1 MIETKQTPPVSLL
14 NEYLHYDEFN
24 GQFTWIKYAGP
35 RAQVGSPAGHVHHT
49 GYIRIKFKG
58 AVYAASR
65 LAYKVMMHEEA
76 GESMDHINNVKTD
89 NRWVNLRSVSQGEN
103 QLNRIDTKRNGG
115 VTYKERRRATNAAQL
130 DKRRKDL
137 QRRIDAQRAT
147 NACKDE

>member
-1 MIETKQTPPVSLL
+1 
-14 NEYLHYDEFN
+14 
-24 GQFTWIKYAGP
+24 
-35 RAQVGSPAGHVHHT
+35 
-49 GYIRIKFKG
+49 
-58 AVYAASR
+58 
-65 LAYKVMMHEEA
+65 MHEEA